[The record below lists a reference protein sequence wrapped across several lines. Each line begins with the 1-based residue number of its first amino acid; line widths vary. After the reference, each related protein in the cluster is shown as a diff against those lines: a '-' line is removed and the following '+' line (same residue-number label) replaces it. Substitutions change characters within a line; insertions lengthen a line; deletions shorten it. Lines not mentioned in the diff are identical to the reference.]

1 MLKNSS
7 IILIV
12 IIGLLI
18 LYLIIDNKDSGTTI
32 TQSQTQSQIQEAK
45 QEKFSGIRAQ
55 PIYKY
60 RYRNRAQESEMNQL
74 LDDVVSWGGSSSCD
88 ITKEKLNPNL
98 LDIQWHND
106 YRDVLDAINNLVGD
120 RRQRF
125 NIANIPLVYSEPETN
140 EVKVLVKDFIH
151 VLNDN
156 ICSRVPAE
164 RNPNS
169 GWDEAIP
176 DPTIESGW
184 EQSQR
189 SLGLPVSLYEKPA
202 PKSNVKLIKI
212 DFVQKYE
219 TDDEIKYSVVMV
231 IQKENVDDQMVI
243 QVGFVQDKRPMND
256 ENNFFINAKIDMK
269 IVIEEVFMKG
279 FLSQDGPDAGLQ
291 AAATKEKY
299 YDFDTME
306 INNVTDPK
314 EIQRILME
322 KYRIKS
328 QEMEQRTAMLD
339 EEGREFHRT
348 LPSLYDFSN
357 VKGTRTIFD
366 DFNKERV
373 FY

>member
-7 IILIV
+7 IILIA
-12 IIGLLI
+12 IICLLI
-18 LYLIIDNKDSGTTI
+18 IYLMLDNRSTST
-32 TQSQTQSQIQEAK
+32 SQL
-45 QEKFSGIRAQ
+45 EKFSGIRAQ

-60 RYRNRAQESEMNQL
+60 KYRNRNEESEMNQL
-74 LDDVVSWGGSSSCD
+74 VDDVVSWNGEKESD
-88 ITKEKLNPNL
+88 VVKEKLNHNL

-106 YRDVLDAINNLVGD
+106 YRDVQDGIQNLVAD

-125 NIANIPLVYSEPETN
+125 NLANIPLIYSEPETD
-140 EVKVLVKDFIH
+140 EVKVLVNDFIY

-156 ICSRVPAE
+156 IRSRVPRE

-169 GWDEAIP
+169 GWDEAVP
-176 DPTIESGW
+176 DPNIKSGW
-184 EQSQR
+184 EKSQE
-189 SLGLPVSLYEKPA
+189 SLGLPTSLYQNPA
-202 PKSNVKLIKI
+202 PKSIVRLISI
-212 DFVQKYE
+212 EYVQKYE

-231 IQKENVDDQMVI
+231 LQKENVDDQMVV
-243 QVGFVQDKRPMND
+243 QASFVQDKRPLTD
-256 ENNFFINAKIDMK
+256 ENNFFITTKVDMK
-269 IVIEEVFMKG
+269 IIIEDVYIKG
-279 FLSQDGPDAGLQ
+279 FLSNDGPDAGIL
-291 AAATKEKY
+291 AAADKEKF

-306 INNVTDPK
+306 INNMTDPK

-328 QEMEQRTAMLD
+328 QEMEQRNAMLD

-366 DFNKERV
+366 DFNTKKV